1 MLFLTEH
8 NAWMNWDGI
17 GMNFDKLGWNW
28 DEFLTEHD
36 AFLCRGSDD
45 EIVPVS
51 CISTHAAPPQSP
63 LPCPYYYPY
72 LSIILYYDVM
82 LFYPI
87 FGDEIKWACI

>member
-1 MLFLTEH
+1 MMFLR
-8 NAWMNWDGI
+8 
-17 GMNFDKLGWNW
+17 
-28 DEFLTEHD
+28 EFLTKH
-36 AFLCRGSDD
+36 D

-63 LPCPYYYPY
+63 LPCPYYYRY